1 MSVLLPQTSV
11 IHNVSLHLSDRLF
24 WLHNHYRLFLFL
36 NLHRQLLNGTDG
48 IRIWILMSHNVY
60 FFFFFSHLLSF
71 TSFCL
76 YPSSIKL
83 AIFLKFRQPL
93 FPCISYFSLNNI
105 MVLCYTEIN
114 TGEHVIC
121 MFLLL
126 LRRELLH
133 YERRIIT
140 RTNTDRSSCYNG

>member
-36 NLHRQLLNGTDG
+36 NSHRQLPNRWNPYLDSYVLQ
-48 IRIWILMSHNVY
+48 RI
-60 FFFFFSHLLSF
+60 FFLSHLLSF

-114 TGEHVIC
+114 IGEHVIC